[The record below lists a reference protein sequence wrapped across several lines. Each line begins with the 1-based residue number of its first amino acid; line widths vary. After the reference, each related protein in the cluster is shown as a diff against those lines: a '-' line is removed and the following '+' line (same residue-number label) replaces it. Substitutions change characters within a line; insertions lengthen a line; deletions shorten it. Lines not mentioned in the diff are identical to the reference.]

1 MSPSPSSSSFPPS
14 YNNLPFQQIRL
25 SHVPPTSPSPTP
37 VILLTL
43 NRPTKNNAF
52 TGLMGSELE
61 KAFDL
66 LSRDPRVKAIVV
78 TGAGKMFCAG
88 ADLESGT
95 AFAARS
101 ETARTHRDGGGRVAL
116 AIHRCTKPV
125 VAAMNGSA
133 VGVGLTMTLPMAIR
147 IVSDKAKLGLVFARR
162 GIVMEATSSYFLP
175 RLIGMS
181 RAMHLVTT
189 GSVYPSTDP
198 LWRELFS
205 EILPPEKVLPRAL
218 ELADDIARN
227 TSNVSTTLMKDLMW
241 RNPGS
246 PEETHLLD
254 SKVLLGLYGGKDQE
268 EGVRSFLEKRPV
280 QFEGNMNEN
289 APDVWPWWAAVNTD
303 APATGEKS
311 KL

>member
-1 MSPSPSSSSFPPS
+1 
-14 YNNLPFQQIRL
+14 
-25 SHVPPTSPSPTP
+25 
-37 VILLTL
+37 
-43 NRPTKNNAF
+43 
-52 TGLMGSELE
+52 MGFELE
-61 KAFDL
+61 KAFAL
-66 LSRDPRVKAIVV
+66 LSHDPRVKAVVV

-95 AFAARS
+95 GFAARE
-101 ETARTHRDGGGRVAL
+101 ETSRTHRDGGGRVAL

-125 VAAMNGSA
+125 IAAINGSA
-133 VGVGLTMTLPMAIR
+133 VGVGVTMTLPMAIR
-147 IVSDKAKLGLVFARR
+147 IVSEKAKLGLVFARR

-189 GSVYPSTDP
+189 GAVYPATDP
-198 LWRELFS
+198 LWQELFS

-218 ELADDIARN
+218 ELADDIANN
-227 TSNVSTTLMKDLMW
+227 TSNVSTTLMRDLMW

-254 SKVLLGLYGGKDQE
+254 SKILLELYNGKDQK
-268 EGVRSFLEKRPV
+268 EGVTSFLQKRPV
-280 QFEGNMNEN
+280 QFQGNMNDN
-289 APDVWPWWAAVNTD
+289 APSVWPWWVPTETNPPVTAD
-303 APATGEKS
+303 DIKS

>member
-1 MSPSPSSSSFPPS
+1 MSASSFPKS
-14 YNNLPFQQIRL
+14 YSQLPFQQISL
-25 SHVPPTSPSPTP
+25 SHFPESSPTPTP

-52 TGLMGSELE
+52 TWIMGFELE
-61 KAFDL
+61 KAFAL
-66 LSRDPRVKAIVV
+66 LSHDPRVKAIVV

-95 AFAARS
+95 GFAARGES
-101 ETARTHRDGGGRVAL
+101 SRTHRDGGGRVAL
-116 AIHRCTKPV
+116 AIHKCTKPV
-125 VAAMNGSA
+125 IAAINGSA
-133 VGVGLTMTLPMAIR
+133 VGVGVTMTLPMAIR
-147 IVSDKAKLGLVFARR
+147 IVSEKAKLGLVFARR

-189 GSVYPSTDP
+189 GAVYPATDP

-205 EILPPEKVLPRAL
+205 EILPPEKVLARAL
-218 ELADDIARN
+218 ALADDIAKN
-227 TSNVSTTLMKDLMW
+227 TSNVSTSLMRDLMW

-254 SKVLLGLYGGKDQE
+254 SKILLELYNGKDQK
-268 EGVRSFLEKRPV
+268 EGVASFLQKRPV
-280 QFEGNMNEN
+280 QFQGNMNDN
-289 APDVWPWWAAVNTD
+289 APSVWPWWVTIDTNPPAAAGD
-303 APATGEKS
+303 DIKS